1 MPLRVETIMPSP
13 ALSDAEAALLRRA
26 FEGWDSVDAFSDA
39 EVAEVK
45 ALFARVFGVED
56 AARLAGHTIADALLL
71 RERDGCVP
79 YYAAVCSDNAAWT
92 WQRVDVLPDGD
103 RVLMRSE
110 ILDPSLPFATMLIL
124 LGHS

>member
-1 MPLRVETIMPSP
+1 MAMAPATTAAPPAAVAAAAAAMRALLERSEGALFSGSSP
-13 ALSDAEAALLRRA
+13 AACGLLEALL
-26 FEGWDSVDAFSDA
+26 G
-39 EVAEVK
+39 
-45 ALFARVFGVED
+45 
-56 AARLAGHTIADALLL
+56 AAPLL